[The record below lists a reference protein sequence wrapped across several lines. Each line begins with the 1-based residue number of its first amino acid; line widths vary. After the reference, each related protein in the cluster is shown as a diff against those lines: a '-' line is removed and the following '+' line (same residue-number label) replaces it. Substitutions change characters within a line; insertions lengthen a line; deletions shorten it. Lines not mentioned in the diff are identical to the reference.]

1 MSPVQI
7 IRTVATA
14 LITGGGALGLVPAG
28 PCGAGWWAPSR
39 GEAAFGWFAYGEAP
53 PSMVVG
59 GCETSMAP
67 VGSWAVALI
76 AVGAALLVGV
86 WTHTQYRSTDT
97 PKK

>member
-14 LITGGGALGLVPAG
+14 LIAGGGALGLVPTG
-28 PCGAGWWAPSR
+28 SCGAGWWAPSS
-39 GEAAFGWFAYGEAP
+39 GEASFGWFSYGEAP
-53 PSMVVG
+53 PNMLVG
-59 GCETSMAP
+59 GCETAMAP

-86 WTHTQYRSTDT
+86 WSHAQYRPTDA